1 MIEQDLL
8 NEIIQDTSIGG
19 KYSKFYEMLQEE
31 LDKYSE
37 KRIEDIKGTL
47 KYVYPKLSN
56 EIDSYDTMRVLYEY
70 SLLL

>member
-31 LDKYSE
+31 LEKYSAE
-37 KRIEDIKGTL
+37 RIEKIKDTL
-47 KYVYPKLSN
+47 KYVYPKLSD
-56 EIDSYDTMRVLYEY
+56 EIDSYDKMRILYEY

>member
-8 NEIIQDTSIGG
+8 NEIIRDTSIGG

-31 LDKYSE
+31 LNQYSE
-37 KRIEDIKGTL
+37 KRIEDIKETL
-47 KYVYPKLSN
+47 KYTYPKLSN
-56 EIDSYDTMRVLYEY
+56 EIDSYDKMRVLYEY